1 MAALLI
7 GKAGVKPCVRGPL
20 CHCLCR
26 RAARCCCV
34 DTAQVD
40 KQLNG
45 VKIFVCV
52 CVCVLHLYYCMRSLW
67 DGNGAQD
74 GKKPQ
79 GQSLLCRAAL
89 TTSITRIASL
99 NFCPGGASRRLTVLQ
114 TATAAAAQLL
124 LAASEKR
131 AVLPRLPTHLLM
143 AMVCLPMDVVNKNR
157 CFLGANTHPGFT
169 WPFAPALLIWC
180 IRLSPAEEWRDPS

>member
-7 GKAGVKPCVRGPL
+7 SKAGVKPGVGGPL

-34 DTAQVD
+34 DTARVD

-45 VKIFVCV
+45 VKIF
-52 CVCVLHLYYCMRSLW
+52 VCVLHLYYCMRSLW

-114 TATAAAAQLL
+114 TATTAAAQLL
-124 LAASEKR
+124 LAVSEKR

-143 AMVCLPMDVVNKNR
+143 AMV
-157 CFLGANTHPGFT
+157 
-169 WPFAPALLIWC
+169 
-180 IRLSPAEEWRDPS
+180 SPWVY